1 MTLQQQQFLSMFKQ
15 EKKSERTKRNA
26 SQNTTTTSKMRG
38 TPGAYNE
45 EEEIPADRFLNV
57 KYSHLGN
64 T

>member
-26 SQNTTTTSKMRG
+26 SQNTTTTSKMRE
-38 TPGAYNE
+38 TPGAYND
-45 EEEIPADRFLNV
+45 EEEIAADRFLNV